1 MKTLIVKLGAL
12 GDVVRTTV
20 LLRELTGEIYWLSK
34 INSKDLLN
42 SLKIS
47 NKYFIE
53 NSDDLIK
60 LQKESFDLIISLD
73 EEKEVLEIVKKI
85 KTKKLIGVF
94 LDFNADINYTKE
106 SSHWFDMSLSSKFGK
121 KRADE
126 LKKENIKSV
135 SQILIEM
142 LGKKWVGQEY
152 DLGIIPEKLEKVK
165 GNIGLINVCT
175 GIWPNKAW
183 KGYNSLKEKLEEKYK
198 VNFLEIKK
206 SLKEH
211 IEDINN
217 CELVVCGDTLG
228 MHIALA
234 LKKKLIILFNC
245 TPPQEIYGY
254 DRTIKIISPLL
265 EKPFY
270 KRSSDFEAISAI
282 KVDDVYCAV
291 NKQLKE

>member
-1 MKTLIVKLGAL
+1 MKILIVKLGAL

-20 LLRELTGEIYWLSK
+20 LLSELTGEIHWLSK
-34 INSKDLLN
+34 TNSKDLLN

-47 NKYFIE
+47 KKYFIE
-53 NSDDLIK
+53 NNKDLLK
-60 LQKESFDLIISLD
+60 LQDEYFDLVISLD

-85 KTKKLIGVF
+85 KTKRLIGIY
-94 LDFNADINYTKE
+94 LDSNGDINYTKE
-106 SSHWFDMSLSSKFGK
+106 SSYWFDMSLSSKFGK

-126 LKKENIKSV
+126 LKYENTKSV

-142 LGKKWVGQEY
+142 IGKKWIGQEY
-152 DLGIIPEKLEKVK
+152 DFGIIPERFEKVRNK
-165 GNIGLINVCT
+165 IGLIKVCT

-183 KGYNSLKEKLEEKYK
+183 KGYEILKEKLEEKYE
-198 VNFLEIKK
+198 VNFLEIKN

-211 IEDINN
+211 IDEINN

-234 LKKKLIILFNC
+234 LKKKLVILFNC

-254 DRTIKIISPLL
+254 NMVIKIISPLL
-265 EKPFY
+265 EKYMY
-270 KRSSDFEAISAI
+270 KKSRDFEAISAI
-282 KVDDVYCAV
+282 NVGNVYNAV
-291 NKQLKE
+291 IKNLKK